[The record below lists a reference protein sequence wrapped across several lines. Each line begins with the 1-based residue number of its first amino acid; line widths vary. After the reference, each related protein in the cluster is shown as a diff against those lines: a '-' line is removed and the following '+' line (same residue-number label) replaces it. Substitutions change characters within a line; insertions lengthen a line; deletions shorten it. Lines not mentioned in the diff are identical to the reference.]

1 MRTVT
6 TSANATMEQ
15 SVPLNLVCA
24 YVLLGGEGS
33 NVICHVKSH
42 FMAKIVK
49 TNVNVKMTQR
59 VVQST
64 VLVLVNLVLRATTAI
79 RLVHPRLMA
88 ETVSRLASVT
98 GKIQHR
104 ATR

>member
-1 MRTVT
+1 
-6 TSANATMEQ
+6 MEP
-15 SVPLNLVCA
+15 SVPLNLEGA
-24 YVLLGGEGS
+24 YVLLGGEGN

-42 FMAKIVK
+42 FTVKIVK
-49 TNVNVKMTQR
+49 TNVNVKMMQP
-59 VVQST
+59 VVPST
-64 VLVLVNLVLRATTAI
+64 VLVLVNRVLRAITAI

-88 ETVSRLASVT
+88 EIVNRLASVT